1 MYRELSHNINM
12 CLCFSR
18 RKKPRASPSIT
29 PPLDSTL
36 HPPYA
41 PRPIYISP
49 SPAAALPKT
58 FTTTVTPAAALPKTF
73 TTTVTPA
80 PALPKTLTTTV
91 TPVAALPKTFT
102 TTVTRH
108 YYQPTFPLSP
118 KPSCRHCHCTPQY
131 RSTVGFTNG
140 NGNGGRHYYVCTECK
155 TNPKL
160 TSSRNSKGWITWD
173 DDKGVEPGNPL
184 CDCGFI
190 SRQDRTGVNSSAP
203 GRDFWTCST
212 GACGYFS
219 WRED

>member
-1 MYRELSHNINM
+1 MYKELSHNINM

-18 RKKPRASPSIT
+18 RKKPRAPPSIT

-36 HPPYA
+36 HTPYA

-58 FTTTVTPAAALPKTF
+58 FTTTVTPA
-73 TTTVTPA
+73 
-80 PALPKTLTTTV
+80 
-91 TPVAALPKTFT
+91 AALPKTFT